1 MFIGILLCNLPAREV
16 LEQSERLVADGE
28 GQPPAILGVLLVAG
42 IAADLGELVS
52 GLRRPHP
59 GAVVVAC
66 DDIAGLLVVEEVLC
80 FERLAVCP
88 DHFLEAES
96 VLFEDLGDLDGIAP
110 DDSELDC
117 LARLSRAFLRSKR
130 SPISRLFH

>member
-1 MFIGILLCNLPAREV
+1 MFIGILLCNLSAREV
-16 LEQSERLVADGE
+16 LEQPERLVADGE

-66 DDIAGLLVVEEVLC
+66 DDIAGLLVVEEVLGLQ
-80 FERLAVCP
+80 RLAVRP

-96 VLFEDLGDLDGIAP
+96 VFFEDLGDLDGIAS
-110 DDSELDC
+110 DDGELDC
-117 LARLSRAFLRSKR
+117 LARLSRAFFRSKR